1 MKKQVNFIKMLNRQL
16 KYSYILYKKLKYE
29 RLFKKLGILLKAFMM
44 KIFMLYKY
52 IYKGIS

>member
-1 MKKQVNFIKMLNRQL
+1 MKKQENFIKILNRQL
-16 KYSYILYKKLKYE
+16 KYSYILNKKLKYE
-29 RLFKKLGILLKAFMM
+29 RLFKKLSLLLKFFMI